1 MPLFVENL
9 KCGYSYPIVE
19 VDGRLKFEEG
29 KVYGFVGPNGSGK
42 STLIKALAGLVKIFE
57 GRICFGDVQISKLS
71 DIERAKLI
79 SYMPQHI
86 ISSFPFTVLDV
97 VMMGRFPYEKSRF
110 FATYESKKIAE
121 EKIEQVDL
129 SSKKLSSILKISG
142 GERQRTSFARVLA
155 QSSKVLLFD
164 EPNSSLDISHQEKIL
179 RIAKQEAL
187 DGKIVIMAIHNLKI
201 AAKVCDSVI
210 MMKDGKIIDIGRP
223 DEVLNQQN
231 IKKVYDVDAVVYKNP
246 FGIFDIELIQ
256 REDPKAVH
264 VHVVAGGG
272 SAQLLF
278 RMLVEMGCKVTTG
291 VLSTNDTDFET
302 AQLFSIYTVFTKPFM
317 PIGEKEYI
325 ENIQLIS
332 KADLCV
338 LCSIPFGVQ
347 NLKNLEALRYANK
360 LCIIEEEDI
369 SKRDFTGGLA
379 TNLYNEL
386 KEKALVVSSI
396 ESLKDYIL
404 KETNDKMSRGD
415 LK

>member
-1 MPLFVENL
+1 MPLFVESL

-19 VDGRLKFEEG
+19 IDGRLKFEEG

-57 GRICFGDVQISKLS
+57 GRICFDDVQINKLS

-86 ISSFPFTVLDV
+86 FSSFPFTVLDV
-97 VMMGRFPYEKSRF
+97 VMMGRFPYEKNRF
-110 FATYESKKIAE
+110 FATCESKKIAE
-121 EKIEQVDL
+121 EKIEQVEL
-129 SSKKLSSILKISG
+129 SSKRFSSILKISG

-155 QSSKVLLFD
+155 QSSKVLLLD
-164 EPNSSLDISHQEKIL
+164 EPNSNLDISHQEKIL
-179 RIAKQEAL
+179 RIARQEAM

-201 AAKVCDSVI
+201 AAKVCDSIVI
-210 MMKDGKIIDIGRP
+210 MKDGKIVDIGRP
-223 DEVLNQQN
+223 DEVLNREN
-231 IKKVYDVDAVVYKNP
+231 IKRVYGVDAIVYKNP

-256 REDPKAVH
+256 REDSKTVH

-272 SAQLLF
+272 SAQLLY

-302 AQLFSIYTVFTKPFM
+302 AQLFSVYTVFTKPFM

-325 ENIQLIS
+325 ENVQLIK

-338 LCSIPFGVQ
+338 LCNIPFGVQ

-386 KEKALVVSSI
+386 KKRALVVSSV
-396 ESLKDYIL
+396 ERLKDYVL
-404 KETNDKMSRGD
+404 KEKEI
-415 LK
+415 

>member
-1 MPLFVENL
+1 MPLFVESL

-19 VDGRLKFEEG
+19 IDGRLKFEEG

-57 GRICFGDVQISKLS
+57 GRICFDDVQINKLS

-86 ISSFPFTVLDV
+86 FSSFPFTVLDV
-97 VMMGRFPYEKSRF
+97 VMMGRFPYEKNRF
-110 FATYESKKIAE
+110 FATCESKKIAE
-121 EKIEQVDL
+121 EKIEQVEL
-129 SSKKLSSILKISG
+129 SSKRFSSILKISG

-155 QSSKVLLFD
+155 QSSKVLLLD
-164 EPNSSLDISHQEKIL
+164 EPNSNLDISHQEKIL
-179 RIAKQEAL
+179 RIARQEAM

-201 AAKVCDSVI
+201 AAKVCDSI
-210 MMKDGKIIDIGRP
+210 AIMKDGKIVDIGRP
-223 DEVLNQQN
+223 DEVLNREN
-231 IKKVYDVDAVVYKNP
+231 IKRVYGVDAIVYKNP

-256 REDPKAVH
+256 REDSKTVH

-272 SAQLLF
+272 SAQLLY

-302 AQLFSIYTVFTKPFM
+302 AQLFSVYTVFTKPFM

-325 ENIQLIS
+325 ENVQLIK

-338 LCSIPFGVQ
+338 LCNIPFGVQ

-386 KEKALVVSSI
+386 KKRALVVSSV
-396 ESLKDYIL
+396 ERLKDYVL
-404 KETNDKMSRGD
+404 KEKEI
-415 LK
+415 

>member
-1 MPLFVENL
+1 
-9 KCGYSYPIVE
+9 
-19 VDGRLKFEEG
+19 
-29 KVYGFVGPNGSGK
+29 
-42 STLIKALAGLVKIFE
+42 
-57 GRICFGDVQISKLS
+57 VQISKRS

-86 ISSFPFTVLDV
+86 FSSFPFTVLDV

-110 FATYESKKIAE
+110 LATDESKKIAE
-121 EKIEQVDL
+121 EKIEQVEL

-210 MMKDGKIIDIGRP
+210 MLKDGKIVDIGRP

-272 SAQLLF
+272 SAQLLY
-278 RMLVEMGCKVTTG
+278 RMLIEMGCKVTTG
-291 VLSTNDTDFET
+291 VLATNDTDFET
-302 AQLFSIYTVFTKPFM
+302 AQLFSIYTVFTNPFM

-325 ENIQLIS
+325 ENVQLIR

-347 NLKNLEALRYANK
+347 NLKNLEALKYATK

-369 SKRDFTGGLA
+369 SKRDFTCGLA

-404 KETNDKMSRGD
+404 KETNDKM
-415 LK
+415 